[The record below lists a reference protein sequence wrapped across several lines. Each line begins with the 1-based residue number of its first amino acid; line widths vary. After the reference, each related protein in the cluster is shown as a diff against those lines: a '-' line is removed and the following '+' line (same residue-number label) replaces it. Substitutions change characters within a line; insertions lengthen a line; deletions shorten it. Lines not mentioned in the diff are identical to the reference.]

1 MTDEPT
7 PATPQPGTPQT
18 DVDAPAPDQARRR
31 FFRDF
36 AGELLHTAA
45 TVAGAA
51 SVLQRSSIAAAS
63 ALLDPE
69 GTAQALAAAETGS
82 GGVALPAGFRT
93 SFRFDTDTQ
102 LLVVDQRRI
111 PEALVEYEVRS
122 AGHAAYAIRQ
132 RVVEGGP
139 ACAQVAAIGLALSA
153 HGVRESPPAVLRATL
168 KAAASAV
175 KVSRPPLRSVTWA
188 VDRMMDRFE
197 DLVANGADG
206 VAVAVALRHEADRI
220 VAESTV
226 DNGRIAEM
234 AAAALP
240 DTDDRPLR
248 VLTHGTSG
256 ALSGGQ
262 FGTAIGALQALHHG
276 GRSLHVWVAESRPL
290 LTGSRV
296 TAWELAQVGVPHTVV
311 IDAAAGYLI
320 ANGEVDA
327 VIVAAD
333 RIAANGDVV
342 AAIGTYPLAALAS
355 RHEVPFLVCAALS
368 ALDAAAPT
376 GSAVTLE
383 TRPERELVAP
393 NLRPAPATMPLA
405 TAVSNPAFDITPT
418 DLIGTLITE
427 EGALGSPRGAA
438 LIAATEA
445 RARRWA
451 EADATSGGDVSGVA
465 AEVA

>member
-1 MTDEPT
+1 MNDEPT
-7 PATPQPGTPQT
+7 PGTPRPGTPQPESE
-18 DVDAPAPDQARRR
+18 APVLDHARRR

-69 GTAQALAAAETGS
+69 GTAQALAAAETGL

-93 SFRFDTDTQ
+93 SFRFDSDTQ

-153 HGVRESPPAVLRATL
+153 HGVREASPAVLRATL

-197 DLVANGADG
+197 GLAAGGADG
-206 VAVAVALRHEADRI
+206 VVVAAALRDEADRI

-226 DNGRIAEM
+226 DNGRIAEA

-256 ALSGGQ
+256 ALAGGQ
-262 FGTAIGALQALHHG
+262 FGTAVGALQSLHHA

-296 TAWELAQVGVPHTVV
+296 TAWELAQAGVPHTVV
-311 IDAAAGYLI
+311 IDAAAGHLI
-320 ANGEVDA
+320 ASGDVDA
-327 VIVAAD
+327 VIVGAD
-333 RIAANGDVV
+333 RIAANGDAV
-342 AAIGTYPLAALAS
+342 ASIGTYLLAAMAS
-355 RHEVPFLVCAALS
+355 RHGVPFLVCAPLS

-376 GSAVTLE
+376 GSTITLE
-383 TRPERELVAP
+383 SRPERELVAP

-418 DLIGTLITE
+418 DLIGALITE
-427 EGALGSPRGAA
+427 EGALGVPRGAA

-451 EADATSGGDVSGVA
+451 EADARAGDHAASVA
-465 AEVA
+465 ADVA